1 MKTPWGG
8 KGETDRESRVDMCT
22 LPCVTQ
28 TASGERLHGTGG
40 SARGSAMTSRGGRE
54 AHEGGIYVY
63 I

>member
-40 SARGSAMTSRGGRE
+40 SARGSVMTSRGGRE